1 MKGLLEDCTI
11 RLLSCQW
18 LLEAAAEALP
28 QSASGRP
35 KLQRRQEMPEEAF
48 VTGEQAASIFASG
61 ERKVLVLS
69 YGWHTGPHPH
79 PPGLT
84 LPKVRPHPR
93 DPPTAPASHP
103 ASHAA
108 SHPASAVVSGGQA
121 AGPAE
126 DEPEGRERSS
136 GVFGPPGSYGAASSS
151 DRSSL
156 SAVRP
161 LSVRDS
167 CLSRPTASAR
177 GGSAVFKEDLWKD
190 ACRLAF

>member
-1 MKGLLEDCTI
+1 MY
-11 RLLSCQW
+11 S
-18 LLEAAAEALP
+18 LP
-28 QSASGRP
+28 
-35 KLQRRQEMPEEAF
+35 E
-48 VTGEQAASIFASG
+48 G
-61 ERKVLVLS
+61 ERLS
-69 YGWHTGPHPH
+69 PFTVAARRNAHDA
-79 PPGLT
+79 PPAIPPVAGLG
-84 LPKVRPHPR
+84 LWAGALCEAGVWRW
-93 DPPTAPASHP
+93 
-103 ASHAA
+103 ASHATVPL
-108 SHPASAVVSGGQA
+108 SIEPASR
-121 AGPAE
+121 GPAE